1 MIENFNG
8 IFNLVLNILILLLF
22 AVYTFRILFAPAGIA
37 KEFNVDKSGIFI
49 IRYLGC
55 FALSALLVGLWILF
69 RPMGPT
75 GTWPYYNFI
84 FLTAMFNLIYDLSY
98 YFKLIDKD
106 IGAKNSRIDLVV
118 STFLTVGSAI
128 LILNLSDKIYL

>member
-8 IFNLVLNILILLLF
+8 IFNLILNILILLLF

-55 FALSALLVGLWILF
+55 FCSQC
-69 RPMGPT
+69 
-75 GTWPYYNFI
+75 FI
-84 FLTAMFNLIYDLSY
+84 IRVMDFISSY
-98 YFKLIDKD
+98 
-106 IGAKNSRIDLVV
+106 GANWNM
-118 STFLTVGSAI
+118 AI
-128 LILNLSDKIYL
+128 L

>member
-8 IFNLVLNILILLLF
+8 IFNLILNILILLLF
-22 AVYTFRILFAPAGIA
+22 GVYTFRILFAPACIA

-55 FALSALLVGLWILF
+55 FALSALLVRLWILL

-75 GTWPYYNFI
+75 GTWPFYNFI
-84 FLTAMFNLIYDLSY
+84 
-98 YFKLIDKD
+98 
-106 IGAKNSRIDLVV
+106 V
-118 STFLTVGSAI
+118 
-128 LILNLSDKIYL
+128 

>member
-8 IFNLVLNILILLLF
+8 IFNLILNILILLLF

-55 FALSALLVGLWILF
+55 FALSALLLGFVD
-69 RPMGPT
+69 
-75 GTWPYYNFI
+75 FI
-84 FLTAMFNLIYDLSY
+84 SSY
-98 YFKLIDKD
+98 
-106 IGAKNSRIDLVV
+106 
-118 STFLTVGSAI
+118 GSNWNMAI
-128 LILNLSDKIYL
+128 L